1 MSRAIPNRPEQCDCP
16 VCKGALRQRGRH
28 PADPTGEIFGDNF
41 WPLPYPHEVDELARQ
56 ARIKNMPAEPVRAAQ
71 AVPTARPDHTPKA
84 SSAPVPNGREMSLA
98 DLCKELNLEPSV
110 ARRIL
115 RKKMERSDGRWV
127 FHGAEIEQAQ
137 KILKGI

>member
-1 MSRAIPNRPEQCDCP
+1 MSNQIKSRPEQCDCP

-56 ARIKNMPAEPVRAAQ
+56 ARIAQMPA
-71 AVPTARPDHTPKA
+71 
-84 SSAPVPNGREMSLA
+84 APVSSPIPQPKVSVPQPPAVRPTGGREMSLA
-98 DLCKELNLEPSV
+98 DLCKELSIEPGV

-115 RKKMERSDGRWV
+115 RKKMTRPDGRWV
-127 FHGAEIEQAQ
+127 FTGAEIDQARQ
-137 KILKGI
+137 FLKGA